1 MLNLIVSNPLF
12 GVVLTLG
19 VYFAAQKL
27 QEKTNF
33 ALLNPLLI
41 SSIFIIILLS
51 VTNIDYDSFNKGGSF
66 LTMLIGPATV
76 ALAIPL
82 YKNLDLLKKHY
93 RVILVSTLSG
103 VIAHAI
109 LIGLFTFILN
119 LSPEMIATMIPKSVT
134 TAIAIDISNQLGGI
148 TTLTI
153 SVVIVTGILG
163 AALAPILNK
172 FFKINNPIAQGLALG
187 TSAHAVGTSKAVEM
201 GEMEGTMSS
210 LALIITGITTV
221 LLAPVTQAII
231 HSLYF

>member
-1 MLNLIVSNPLF
+1 MLSLIVSNPLF

-19 VYFAAQKL
+19 VYFSAQKL

-172 FFKINNPIAQGLALG
+172 FFKINSPIAQGLALG

>member
-12 GVVLTLG
+12 GIILTLG

-33 ALLNPLLI
+33 ALLNPLLV

-51 VTNIDYDSFNKGGSF
+51 VTNVDYDSFNKGGSF

-93 RVILVSTLSG
+93 LVILVSILSG

-109 LIGLFTFILN
+109 LIGIFTFILN
-119 LSPEMIATMIPKSVT
+119 LSPELIATMIPKSVT

-221 LLAPVTQAII
+221 LLAPITQSII